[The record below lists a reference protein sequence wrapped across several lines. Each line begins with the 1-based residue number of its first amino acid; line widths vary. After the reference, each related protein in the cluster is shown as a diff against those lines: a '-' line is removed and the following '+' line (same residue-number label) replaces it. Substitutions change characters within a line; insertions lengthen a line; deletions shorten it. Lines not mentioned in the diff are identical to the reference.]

1 MSLDADPSAASV
13 HGGVALEEVPVT
25 QLDGSDVEK
34 IADGVIAAMV
44 EVSAVHGTVVG
55 EVWESESAQ
64 DVLESFQLDAE
75 KGSALRTVFDVAMER
90 WPGVLSVLTGA
101 GEQLDPAH
109 ARDHVVEAVSTAKE
123 VLTTEDLETLRVTI
137 FNVGAA
143 TAAAVARPHLGRG
156 RERVSDEERA
166 VIDEID
172 GLFD

>member
-13 HGGVALEEVPVT
+13 LGGVADEEVPVT
-25 QLDGSDVEK
+25 QLDGSDAEK

-44 EVSAVHGTVVG
+44 EVSAVHGPAVG

-64 DVLESFQLDAE
+64 DVLETFQLAAE
-75 KGSALRTVFDVAMER
+75 KGSALRTVFDLAMDR
-90 WPGVLSVLTGA
+90 WPGVLSVLTG
-101 GEQLDPAH
+101 GGDQLDPAH
-109 ARDHVVEAVSTAKE
+109 ARGHVVAAVETARE
-123 VLTTEDLETLRVTI
+123 VLGPEDLETFRLAV

-143 TAAAVARPHLGRG
+143 TAAAVARPRLGGSRD
-156 RERVSDEERA
+156 RVSDEERA